1 MFLILLLYLLRL
13 KNVKLIMPE
22 SYKLNLAN
30 FMRAKALG
38 VTFVEMD
45 VWMTKDK
52 KVVVVH
58 DPNLKRICGVDKTV
72 NDFNYD
78 ELPLIQDKI
87 LLHFSENMYDS
98 TKDKDRR
105 IPLFEDV
112 CRELGI

>member
-1 MFLILLLYLLRL
+1 
-13 KNVKLIMPE
+13 MPE
-22 SYKLNLAN
+22 SNKPNLAN

-45 VWMTKDK
+45 VWLTKDK
-52 KVVVVH
+52 KLVIVH
-58 DPNLKRICGVDKTV
+58 DSHLKRICGVDKTV

-87 LLHFSENMYDS
+87 LQDFSENMYDS
-98 TKDKDRR
+98 TKEEDRR